1 MFKSK
6 KIIITAI
13 VLLLLLPAAYIDY
26 AAASNGNVADKPDAD
41 ASAAAGYNSLSKY
54 NISHRLGENELKID
68 IKGNF
73 GNEVDAFIDSG
84 RLIIK
89 NNNDGGAQE
98 SYALPAA
105 VNENG
110 VKTEIRQNH
119 ITITAPLIKKGEQS
133 GKAIKARIDRMKK
146 WHSLD
151 KDIDSLFDFD
161 NDFFSNDEVFGKNFF
176 NSELERINRQVDN
189 MIKMQRNLQ
198 NQMQIKGFGPGA
210 GAFSSPGFKVSHKI
224 ENGSVVVSIEGNN
237 LNNLEFKAEDNI
249 FKIHNK
255 VSSINEESSENQ
267 ISRMNF
273 HSSFAES
280 FTLPARVDSAKMKI
294 DRFDNKIIVTLP
306 IAR

>member
-1 MFKSK
+1 MLKSK

-13 VLLLLLPAAYIDY
+13 VLLLMFPAVYINHTVASGGNAADKSD
-26 AAASNGNVADKPDAD
+26 AAAP
-41 ASAAAGYNSLSKY
+41 GYNSLSKY
-54 NISHRLGENELKID
+54 NVSHQLGETELKIN
-68 IKGNF
+68 IKGTF
-73 GNEVDAFIDSG
+73 GNEVEAFIDDG

-89 NNNDGGAQE
+89 NNNDGGGQE

-119 ITITAPLIKKGEQS
+119 IIITAPLIKKSEDS
-133 GKAIKARIDRMKK
+133 GSAIKAKINRMKK

-151 KDIDSLFDFD
+151 KDIDSLFNFD
-161 NDFFSNDEVFGKNFF
+161 NNFFSNDEVFGRNFF
-176 NSELERINRQVDN
+176 NGELDRIDRQVEN
-189 MIKMQRNLQ
+189 MLKMQRDLQ
-198 NQMQIKGFGPGA
+198 NQMRMKGFGHGA

-224 ENGSVVVSIEGNN
+224 ENGSVIVSIEGNN
-237 LNNLEFKAEDNI
+237 LNNLEFKTEDNI

-255 VSSINEESSENQ
+255 LSSINEESSENQ

-280 FTLPARVDSAKMKI
+280 FTLPAKVDSAKMKI
-294 DRFDNKIIVTLP
+294 ERFDNKIIVTLP
-306 IAR
+306 IAK